1 MDIEHGQHNVSLM
14 LFYTTYRNTLCRY
27 NINYYTCILWVYEIT
42 YKNQYQLPNPIP
54 SHSLKLVLK
63 YMH

>member
-27 NINYYTCILWVYEIT
+27 NINYMYTMSLYEIT